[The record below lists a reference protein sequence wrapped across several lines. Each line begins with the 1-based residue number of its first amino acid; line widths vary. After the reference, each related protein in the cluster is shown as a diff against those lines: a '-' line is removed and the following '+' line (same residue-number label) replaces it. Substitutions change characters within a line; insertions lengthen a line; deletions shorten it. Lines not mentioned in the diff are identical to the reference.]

1 MAKVGVARIG
11 LAMDTVRKIGARTGR
26 ATTGMT
32 TGGKI
37 MEKAKVRIMERIIM
51 ARATAKILER
61 IMARIITI
69 MGKEDMMTRTT
80 VKVAS
85 GAANGVAKADPD
97 QDPTEGAER
106 L

>member
-1 MAKVGVARIG
+1 
-11 LAMDTVRKIGARTGR
+11 MDTVRKIGARTGR

-51 ARATAKILER
+51 ERIIMARATAKILER
-61 IMARIITI
+61 IMIIMDKEDMAKII
-69 MGKEDMMTRTT
+69 MEKEDMMTCTT